1 MCVCVLLPSSRFFLS
16 LGLVLFSIERKK
28 DSKRGCFLSS
38 FPRGGD
44 QPFFFLSSSSIFILP
59 FSTIGQTYRFL
70 RILRRF
76 FRSYR
81 STLPSSLFQFFLD
94 ERKLTSRVTKIAI
107 NDDRLDRLFFFK
119 NKYFSSGFLLFQSL
133 KSFSKSNTKTSSSRK
148 TGDFS
153 LLDFPRFSRS
163 RNRGKNGRARFFG
176 GGPAKKPGFETSSPR
191 GRCTAYTR
199 GREGPPRGRR
209 TLTGREAS
217 QEDYRKQIIS
227 VEILLANSPDTLP
240 RSNVSG
246 HGIVL
251 WNRGRRSCEISFR

>member
-76 FRSYR
+76 FRSCR

-107 NDDRLDRLFFFK
+107 NDSID
-119 NKYFSSGFLLFQSL
+119 S
-133 KSFSKSNTKTSSSRK
+133 SSSR
-148 TGDFS
+148 TNIS
-153 LLDFPRFSRS
+153 PLDS
-163 RNRGKNGRARFFG
+163 
-176 GGPAKKPGFETSSPR
+176 
-191 GRCTAYTR
+191 Y
-199 GREGPPRGRR
+199 
-209 TLTGREAS
+209 
-217 QEDYRKQIIS
+217 
-227 VEILLANSPDTLP
+227 
-240 RSNVSG
+240 
-246 HGIVL
+246 
-251 WNRGRRSCEISFR
+251 SFNL